1 MRALFE
7 VFGDIIAFINT
18 LARAQFRKKNLITF
32 FICLSIVSISLFI
45 TYIISQT
52 VTIKDKNTV
61 NIVLTII
68 LIINAIPLLYVA
80 WVLLIIFAKIL
91 VFACIAFVYPLMW
104 EKERSDRIRE
114 EEGIS
119 FKYLLYKL
127 VGAGWLLIIAW
138 LLPKNINNILD
149 FFGW

>member
-7 VFGDIIAFINT
+7 VFGSIISFINE
-18 LARAQFRKKNLITF
+18 LARAQFRKNNLITF

-91 VFACIAFVYPLMW
+91 AFAYIALIYPAMW
-104 EKERSDRIRE
+104 ARKMREKEDIA
-114 EEGIS
+114 S
-119 FKYLLYKL
+119 FKYVLYGL
-127 VGAGWLLIIAW
+127 IGAGWLFGIVGY
-138 LLPKNINNILD
+138 LLPKYI
-149 FFGW
+149 FG

>member
-18 LARAQFRKKNLITF
+18 LARAQFKKKNLIIF
-32 FICLSIVSISLFI
+32 FICLSIISISLFI

-91 VFACIAFVYPLMW
+91 MFACIAFVYPVMW
-104 EKERSDRIRE
+104 GVENSKRIRE
-114 EEGIS
+114 DEGILS
-119 FKYLLYKL
+119 FKAFLYML
-127 VGAGWLLIIAW
+127 VALAWGFGVWIPIFSWL
-138 LLPKNINNILD
+138 
-149 FFGW
+149 G

>member
-68 LIINAIPLLYVA
+68 LIINAIPLSYVA

-91 VFACIAFVYPLMW
+91 VFACIAFVYPVMW
-104 EKERSDRIRE
+104 GVENSKRIRE
-114 EEGIS
+114 EEGILS
-119 FKYLLYKL
+119 FKALLYML
-127 VGAGWLLIIAW
+127 VAFAWAFGVWFPIVSWL
-138 LLPKNINNILD
+138 
-149 FFGW
+149 G